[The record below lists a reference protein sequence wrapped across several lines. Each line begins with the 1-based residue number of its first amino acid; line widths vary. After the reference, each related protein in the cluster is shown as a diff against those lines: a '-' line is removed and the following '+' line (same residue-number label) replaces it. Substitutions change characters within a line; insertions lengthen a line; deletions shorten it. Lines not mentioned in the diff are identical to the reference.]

1 MLRITSVPSS
11 QREKESTVLK
21 IRPPYA
27 PEFRRRMVG
36 LVRAGSSA
44 DKLAWVF
51 GLSAQTIRNW
61 VIQADREDGRR
72 SDGPTNVVKFPGPGN
87 ILSGGVANE

>member
-1 MLRITSVPSS
+1 M
-11 QREKESTVLK
+11 LK

-44 DKLAWVF
+44 QELARVL

-61 VIQADREDGRR
+61 VIQADRREEGRR
-72 SDGPTNVVKFPGPGN
+72 TDGPTNVVTFPGPGN
-87 ILSGGVANE
+87 ILSGGVANEKFRIRKFRLPRLTLVE